1 MLQEIIDTNW
11 IASVGAHLNAYKAF
25 GSPDCADRTCDPIPT
40 IRGALSAGMA
50 KAPTTRI
57 VWARR
62 TWLRYLSRHS
72 PNPFRRHG
80 IRLEGIRKS
89 RHQV

>member
-1 MLQEIIDTNW
+1 MYRQFIKPILDRLIALIALVNLSPIFGVLYILVWRKRRRPVLFGQE
-11 IASVGAHLNAYKAF
+11 
-25 GSPDCADRTCDPIPT
+25 
-40 IRGALSAGMA
+40 
-50 KAPTTRI
+50 
-57 VWARR
+57 R
-62 TWLRYLSRHS
+62 TWLRYLSHHS

>member
-1 MLQEIIDTNW
+1 MAEAGT
-11 IASVGAHLNAYKAF
+11 
-25 GSPDCADRTCDPIPT
+25 TCF
-40 IRGALSAGMA
+40 L
-50 KAPTTRI
+50 
-57 VWARR
+57 WARM

-72 PNPFRRHG
+72 PDPFRRHG